1 MSDRRIDRIENL
13 LQARSGRARINDLL
27 EDHLRKEEGNP
38 DLPSQSIYI
47 AIQQENERLD
57 ERGERPRFITSRQ
70 GEDRGWV
77 RLLQPTEKTSGKEAS
92 AIEKSIKEQNV
103 RLNESIRKWLEKME
117 WRDFESTFF
126 LATVLEKLG
135 FTGVENV
142 PGVFSDSMW
151 RRRIN
156 SYGGRIPIMARASL
170 SQLPS

>member
-13 LQARSGRARINDLL
+13 LQARSSRARINDLL
-27 EDHLRKEEGNP
+27 EDLRKEEGNP

-92 AIEKSIKEQNV
+92 AIEKSIKEQND

-117 WRDFESTFF
+117 WRDFESTF
-126 LATVLEKLG
+126 LTTVLEKLG
-135 FTGVENV
+135 FTDVENH
-142 PGVFSDSMW
+142 SANTRW
-151 RRRIN
+151 RH
-156 SYGGRIPIMARASL
+156 
-170 SQLPS
+170 